1 MRGVKNEGMVRV
13 RVLCKDAM
21 KIEESAMVYINRH
34 GYMIKWKSAKLEEH
48 RKTPL
53 ANNTKFNR
61 QRDDK
66 EDSDDE
72 ADKEEDSCDS
82 HDSGF
87 DRLGREKEEE
97 VERKRNMDQ
106 ADVDE
111 QRDDEREIENDDFD
125 LSQTKP

>member
-1 MRGVKNEGMVRV
+1 MVRV

-21 KIEESAMVYINRH
+21 KIEGSTMVYINGK
-34 GYMIKWKSAKLEEH
+34 GYMTKWKSTKLDEH
-48 RKTPL
+48 WKNPL

-61 QRDDK
+61 QRDDNG
-66 EDSDDE
+66 DSDDE

-106 ADVDE
+106 ADGDE